1 MLLKDMAKDPHTFD
15 TTPNELLRIL
25 KAYAKSGFN
34 LSGWLTFDELSEKL
48 RKKASTR
55 ALR

>member
-1 MLLKDMAKDPHTFD
+1 MAKDPHTFD